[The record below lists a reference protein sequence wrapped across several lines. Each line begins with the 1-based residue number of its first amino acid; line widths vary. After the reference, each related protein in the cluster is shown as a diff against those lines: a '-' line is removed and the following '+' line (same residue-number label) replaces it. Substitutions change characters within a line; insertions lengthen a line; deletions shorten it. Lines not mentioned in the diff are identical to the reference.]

1 MVDMG
6 NPVVDK
12 NILDIINKNRPQQN
26 VEITQVK
33 IQPKQENKQTV
44 RQSKPKNKG
53 SVTIKKVTIQKTTI
67 GKQLKKVSKKRK
79 VSKPKIK
86 TIIKKTTITKT
97 KQAPKKDG
105 SLKHVKEL
113 KKHVKSLASD
123 VRKREKALQKR
134 HTALQ
139 KQIGE
144 HTEAVQDVEQQLA
157 QTKQEVLETKAHYA
171 HIPKLTLETQLMI
184 ESMNKLSAVVK
195 QLLVLF
201 NEKMSKEEGPLFAK
215 LDSIMEQNEKIAEGM
230 LAIADIVKEQQTPKA
245 QIRDF
250 NPYMQRQGPQPMQV
264 RQQMPDV
271 QQAPQLPQ
279 DLGKF
284 QYPGAEQQAG
294 EQMPQ
299 GVPQEQMQPIP
310 QFGAPLPPF
319 SAPQPQE
326 QLPSRKRMLF

>member
-12 NILDIINKNRPQQN
+12 NILDIINKNQPHQN

-33 IQPKQENKQTV
+33 IQPKQQQKKKAA
-44 RQSKPKNKG
+44 QSSKFKNKG
-53 SVTIKKVTIQKTTI
+53 SVTV
-67 GKQLKKVSKKRK
+67 
-79 VSKPKIK
+79 K
-86 TIIKKTTITKT
+86 TITLEKSAAKKKKTGKTKTVVKKTTVIKHM
-97 KQAPKKDG
+97 KVKPAKSALNDG
-105 SLKHVKEL
+105 SLKHVKDL

-123 VRKREKALQKR
+123 VRKREKALMKR
-134 HTALQ
+134 HTAMQ
-139 KQIGE
+139 KQLGV
-144 HTEAVQDVEQQLA
+144 HTQAVQDVEQQLS
-157 QTKQEVLETKAHYA
+157 QTKHEVLETKAHYA

-201 NEKMSKEEGPLFAK
+201 NDKMSKEEGPLFAK

-230 LAIADIVKEQQTPKA
+230 LAIADLVKEQQTPKA
-245 QIRDF
+245 QIKDF

-264 RQQMPDV
+264 RPQMVDV
-271 QQAPQLPQ
+271 QQAPQLPA
-279 DLGKF
+279 DLGRF
-284 QYPGAEQQAG
+284 QYPGQEQQAG
-294 EQMPQ
+294 EQMP
-299 GVPQEQMQPIP
+299 GASEQTQPIP

-319 SAPQPQE
+319 SGAQPQVGQE